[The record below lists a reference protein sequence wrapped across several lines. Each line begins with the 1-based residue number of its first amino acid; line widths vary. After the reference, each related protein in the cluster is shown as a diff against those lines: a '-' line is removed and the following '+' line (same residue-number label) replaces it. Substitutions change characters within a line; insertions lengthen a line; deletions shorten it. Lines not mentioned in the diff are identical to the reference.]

1 MGQKGVKWLC
11 GLRLTRLQQERNDEN
26 RRCRVLLWRI
36 GTGGKRCAD
45 SRAIAAVVEEIAPDL
60 VRVQNC
66 HAVIRSVTV
75 AAHAAAHFC
84 VGGAPG
90 ARAGAANSL
99 SGRDCGSGWDYEKGG
114 WQYEKSEMRAPG
126 EVGRSSDGLKKL
138 GNTVA
143 VIEATTITVL
153 VSSRP

>member
-60 VRVQNC
+60 VRVQNR

-84 VGGAPG
+84 VGGARG
-90 ARAGAANSL
+90 DRAGAANSL
-99 SGRDCGSGWDYEKGG
+99 SGRDCGAGWDYEKGG
-114 WQYEKSEMRAPG
+114 WQYEKSEMPRSCV
-126 EVGRSSDGLKKL
+126 VGRLRDGLNKL
-138 GNTVA
+138 SNTVG
-143 VIEATTITVL
+143 VIGATAITVL